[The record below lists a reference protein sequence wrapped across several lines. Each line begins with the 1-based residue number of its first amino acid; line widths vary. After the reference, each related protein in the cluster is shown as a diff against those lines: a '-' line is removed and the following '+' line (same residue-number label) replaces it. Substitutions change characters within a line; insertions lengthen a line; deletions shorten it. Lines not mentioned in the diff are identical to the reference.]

1 MVVKTR
7 NAHMDAL
14 IAKVRAVHSYD
25 CPCVVALPIRSAH
38 RRADVFSAS
47 GVSKTGGVARRSCPA
62 ITPTCLR
69 QRLTSSDR

>member
-7 NAHMDAL
+7 KAHMHAL
-14 IAKVRAVHSYD
+14 IAKVRAVHSYN
-25 CPCVVALPIRSAH
+25 CPCVVTLPIPSAH
-38 RRADVFSAS
+38 CRADVFSTS